1 MLYLNIPDEVEILI
15 DDNWIQIKGPLGFI
29 KKKKSNLI
37 KISYDPKFKKI
48 LLNSPNKTL
57 NNFYLKLIN
66 NLIWGV
72 WKGYLIK
79 LNIIGVGYKAF
90 IENNNLCL
98 KVGFSHN
105 IYYNIPKEV
114 NIKILNQKLLTIV
127 ITGKSLQKIKQVAS
141 DIKSLKPVE
150 HYKGKG
156 IRYFNEII
164 KLKEGKKTNV

>member
-37 KISYDPKFKKI
+37 QISYDPKFKKI

-90 IENNNLCL
+90 IENNNQQI
-98 KVGFSHN
+98 HN
-105 IYYNIPKEV
+105 H
-114 NIKILNQKLLTIV
+114 L
-127 ITGKSLQKIKQVAS
+127 
-141 DIKSLKPVE
+141 
-150 HYKGKG
+150 
-156 IRYFNEII
+156 
-164 KLKEGKKTNV
+164 